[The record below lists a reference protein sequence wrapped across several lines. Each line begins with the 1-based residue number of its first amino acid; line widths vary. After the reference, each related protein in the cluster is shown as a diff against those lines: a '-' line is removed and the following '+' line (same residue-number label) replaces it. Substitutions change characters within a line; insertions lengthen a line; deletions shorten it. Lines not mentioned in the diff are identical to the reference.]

1 MVEIPVMVTR
11 AVINIQEDKIG
22 AMEVAEWALDMTA
35 VPTMDITAVPIM
47 DMAAVGVV
55 VVVVDAINLQEVD
68 MVAAVQLGDPD
79 LVTLVVGIGELLAMK
94 VVLRTADT
102 LAINIWE

>member
-47 DMAAVGVV
+47 DMAVV

-68 MVAAVQLGDPD
+68 MVAAVQIGDPD
-79 LVTLVVGIGELLAMK
+79 LVTLVAGIGELVAMK
-94 VVLRTADT
+94 VVLPTADI
-102 LAINIWE
+102 LRINI